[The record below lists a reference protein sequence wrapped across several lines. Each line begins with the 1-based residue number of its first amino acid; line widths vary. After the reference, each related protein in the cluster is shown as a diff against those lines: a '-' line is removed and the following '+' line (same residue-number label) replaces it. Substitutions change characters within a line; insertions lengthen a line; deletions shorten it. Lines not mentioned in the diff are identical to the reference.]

1 MIAPLRLP
9 DSETTEARRRL
20 RRAHRLVASTLLP
33 PQPPSP
39 PPAPGVPAWQ
49 AWMVAGWAVV
59 AAACYFASMLGLWH

>member
-33 PQPPSP
+33 ERTDSPSP
-39 PPAPGVPAWQ
+39 VPAVPAWQ
-49 AWMVAGWAVV
+49 AWMVAVWVV
-59 AAACYFASMLGLWH
+59 VVTACYLASMLGLWH

>member
-9 DSETTEARRRL
+9 DPEMAESQRRL

-39 PPAPGVPAWQ
+39 SVPGVPAWQ
-49 AWMVAGWAVV
+49 AWLVAGWVV
-59 AAACYFASMLGLWH
+59 VVTICYFASMLGLWH